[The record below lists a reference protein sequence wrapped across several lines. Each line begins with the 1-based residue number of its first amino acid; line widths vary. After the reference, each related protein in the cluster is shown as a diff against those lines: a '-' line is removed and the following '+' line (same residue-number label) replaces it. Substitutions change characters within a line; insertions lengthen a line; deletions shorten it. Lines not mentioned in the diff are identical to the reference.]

1 MSLVRKF
8 LTAADTLVDRVLCVV
23 GAVLFS
29 QMPEFMQQYLQ
40 RLGGHL
46 DEARRQLGQFHG
58 AAQKTGI
65 ALDNLIAKTAANPDP
80 AVAKLS
86 GVMTETVTRVENL
99 QAAHAALAG
108 ATIWER
114 PFVFLRY
121 VEADIVRGTW
131 RMFQPAVPMTY
142 EGLTYALLGMLLLL
156 AIYQFGLKRP
166 FARLN
171 RPRPEAVGH

>member
-1 MSLVRKF
+1 MSLGRKF
-8 LTAADTLVDRVLCVV
+8 LAATDTLMDRVLCVV

-29 QMPEFMQQYLQ
+29 QAPEFMQQYLQ

-46 DEARRQLGQFHG
+46 DEARRQLGQFHR

-65 ALDNLIAKTAANPDP
+65 TLDNLIAKTAANPDP

-86 GVMTETVTRVENL
+86 GVMTESITRVENL
-99 QAAHAALAG
+99 QTAHEAIASAA
-108 ATIWER
+108 IWER

-121 VEADIVRGTW
+121 LEADITRGTW
-131 RMFQPAVPMTY
+131 RMFQPAVPTTY
-142 EGLTYALLGMLLLL
+142 EGLAYALLGMLVLL

-166 FARLN
+166 LTRIR
-171 RPRPEAVGH
+171 RPRPEVVAQ